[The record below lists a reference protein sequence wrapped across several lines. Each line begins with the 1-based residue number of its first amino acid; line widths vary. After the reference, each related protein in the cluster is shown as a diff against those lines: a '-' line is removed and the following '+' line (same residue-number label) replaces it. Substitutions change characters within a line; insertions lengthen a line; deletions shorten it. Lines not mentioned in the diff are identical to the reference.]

1 MKRIL
6 SLLLGLTL
14 CFSLVSTAFAASAAD
29 FRDYKRNAWYAES
42 MDAAVKNGLLR
53 GDDQG
58 LLRPDGNLT
67 RAEMAA
73 IMNRAFGAYQT
84 TDISQFR
91 DVQSNKWYYEDMRK
105 AVHMGTYAG
114 NGNGT
119 MTPDNP
125 ISREEAMA
133 VVARALQLD
142 NNDYSGTDLS
152 GFPDHAS
159 VSNWAVP
166 YVKAMVGADY
176 IHGNPQRQLTPRANI
191 TRAEFSQIFYNIIK
205 EYITDGGEYTGN
217 RNGNLLVRTSG
228 VTLKDMT
235 INGDLLIGC
244 GAADGVITLDHV
256 TVTGR
261 VVVWGGGT
269 NAVFMNGGSNMKS
282 LIVCRVDGPVKVI
295 FDKDSTAA
303 VKDKIK
309 VTVTER
315 AKAFPETEVIFYN
328 QNFSSIIDELNKLV
342 TGSEMHVSMDAD
354 LFALVDGTDANCRIS
369 NDSAK
374 DVYRVEI
381 VRKDNGEAITDSF
394 QLEPGQVLGTV
405 HLKSALPLG
414 NYPCTATVTRL
425 ENKAETG
432 TIKLDVTLRIAYL
445 WAQ

>member
-14 CFSLVSTAFAASAAD
+14 CFSLVSTAFAASASD
-29 FRDYKRNAWYAES
+29 FRDYKRNAWYSES

-84 TDISQFR
+84 ADISQFR

-105 AVHMGTYAG
+105 AVHMGTYEG

-142 NNDYSGTDLS
+142 NADYTGTDLS
-152 GFPDHAS
+152 RFPDHAS

-191 TRAEFSQIFYNIIK
+191 TRAEFAQIFFNIIK
-205 EYITDGGEYTGN
+205 EYILAAGEYTGN
-217 RNGNLLVRTSG
+217 RTGNLLVRASG

-235 INGDLLIGC
+235 INGDLIIGC
-244 GAADGVITLDHV
+244 GAADGAVTLDNV

-269 NAVFMNGGSNMKS
+269 NAAFMNGGTNMKT

-309 VTVTER
+309 VFITER
-315 AKAFPETEVIFYN
+315 AKGFPETEVIFYN
-328 QNFSSIIDELNKLV
+328 QDFSSVIDELNKLV
-342 TGSEMHVSMDAD
+342 SSSEMNVSMDAN
-354 LFALVDGTDANCRIS
+354 LLALVDGTEASCRIS

-374 DVYRVEI
+374 DTYRIEI
-381 VRKDNGEAITDSF
+381 VRNDNSEPIAESF

-405 HLKSALPLG
+405 HLTSALPLG
-414 NYPCTATVTRL
+414 NYPCTATITRL
-425 ENKAETG
+425 ENNTETG
-432 TIKLDVTLRIAYL
+432 TLKLDVTLRVAYL